1 MLILSRKKDE
11 SIIID
16 DEIKIKVIE
25 IDGNRIQL
33 GISAPE
39 SITIHREEVYLE
51 IQAENKMAALE
62 KVNLSELAANLK
74 KGASQKRGKKGE

>member
-16 DEIKIKVIE
+16 DKIKIKVID

-51 IQAENKMAALE
+51 IQEENKMAALE

-74 KGASQKRGKKGE
+74 KGASHKKDEKGE

>member
-1 MLILSRKKDE
+1 MLILTRKKDE

-16 DEIKIKVIE
+16 DKIKIKVID
-25 IDGNRIQL
+25 IDGNRVQL

-51 IQAENKMAALE
+51 IQEENKMAALE

-74 KGASQKRGKKGE
+74 KGASQTKNKKGE